1 MKKILLFLALLAFL
15 ATPAF
20 ASVGLQYA
28 NAPIG
33 TATDINIP
41 TGQSYTFDGSTL
53 TLSLAGAA
61 AAITSGTI
69 SGTAINS
76 STIGVT
82 TPLAGKFTTLEA
94 TGSATMDTTLGV
106 TGITTLTGALKANGG
121 IDLTVAGAL
130 AIGASTATSVVIT
143 PATTITGILTQTG
156 RLNANGGIDVTSAG
170 ALNLGATTATSV
182 VITPATTITGI
193 LTQTGR
199 LNANGGIDT
208 TTAIPLLLGA
218 NTASA
223 VTITPATTVTGA
235 LTASTTLGVTGVS
248 TFTGRANAN
257 GGIDTTTA
265 IPLTFGSATATAVNI
280 TPPTNITGA
289 TAITGALT
297 LGSTLV
303 SPGTASYGTYTLRTR
318 VPIAS
323 VNSGVTLL
331 AAISGRKIR
340 IVDCY
345 LIAYGGAVTSTTA
358 TGVKLVGYQSGS
370 VSLFVVAK
378 AQLTQ
383 SALNRFGTGSTTLL
397 ADGASTMANDANQA
411 ITFIANGG
419 SDLAGAT
426 GIDVILTYSIE

>member
-1 MKKILLFLALLAFL
+1 MKRILLAILGVLVLS
-15 ATPAF
+15 TMAF
-20 ASVGLQYA
+20 ADVTIKVNGTQ
-28 NAPIG
+28 IG
-33 TATDINIP
+33 RYEELNFPAGTTTSRTAGSMALNISP
-41 TGQSYTFDGSTL
+41 TAS
-53 TLSLAGAA
+53 AIAA
-61 AAITSGTI
+61 FTSGTI
-69 SGTAINS
+69 AGTTISTSPISG
-76 STIGVT
+76 STGS
-82 TPLAGKFTTLEA
+82 FTTLA
-94 TGSATMDTTLGV
+94 ASSTLGV
-106 TGITTLTGALKANGG
+106 TGITSLTGVLNANGG
-121 IDLTVAGAL
+121 IDLTNAGAL
-130 AIGASTATSVVIT
+130 AIGAATATSVVIT

-156 RLNANGGIDVTSAG
+156 RLNANGGVDVTSAG

-182 VITPATTITGI
+182 AITPPTTITGILTQTGRLNANGGVDTTTAIPLTLGATTASAVTITPATTITGI

-208 TTAIPLLLGA
+208 TTAIPLTLGA
-218 NTASA
+218 ATAS
-223 VTITPATTVTGA
+223 
-235 LTASTTLGVTGVS
+235 
-248 TFTGRANAN
+248 
-257 GGIDTTTA
+257 
-265 IPLTFGSATATAVNI
+265 AVNI

-345 LIAYGGAVTSTTA
+345 LIAYGGAVTSSTA
-358 TGVKLVGYQSGS
+358 TGVKLVGYQSGA
-370 VSLFVVAK
+370 VSLFGVAK

-383 SALNRFGTGSTTLL
+383 SALNRFGTASTTLL
-397 ADGASTMANDANQA
+397 ADGASTTANDANQA

>member
-20 ASVGLQYA
+20 ASVGLQY
-28 NAPIG
+28 NRTPIG
-33 TATDINIP
+33 TVTDINIP
-41 TGQSYTFDGSTL
+41 SGASYSWDGSTF
-53 TLSLAGAA
+53 TLPAAGSV

-69 SGTAINS
+69 DGAVIG
-76 STIGVT
+76 GVT
-82 TPLAGKFTTLEA
+82 PAAGSFTTLSA
-94 TGSATMDTTLGV
+94 SSTLGITGNFAVNTNKFSVTASSGNTSVAGTLGV
-106 TGITTLTGALKANGG
+106 TGVSTLAGVLGTSYDAATSTGLTIGGANATSLTLTPNTTVSGTLAVTGAQTSTGAIYANGG
-121 IDLTVAGAL
+121 IDRSTAAGL
-130 AIGASTATSVVIT
+130 AIGAT
-143 PATTITGILTQTG
+143 
-156 RLNANGGIDVTSAG
+156 NANAVT
-170 ALNLGATTATSV
+170 
-182 VITPATTITGI
+182 ITPATTITGI

-208 TTAIPLLLGA
+208 TTAIPL
-218 NTASA
+218 
-223 VTITPATTVTGA
+223 
-235 LTASTTLGVTGVS
+235 TLGS
-248 TFTGRANAN
+248 T
-257 GGIDTTTA
+257 
-265 IPLTFGSATATAVNI
+265 TATAVNI

>member
-1 MKKILLFLALLAFL
+1 MKKILLFLVLLAFL

-20 ASVGLQYA
+20 ASFGVRVGGTQV
-28 NAPIG
+28 G
-33 TATDINIP
+33 TATDLVFP
-41 TGQSYTFDGSTL
+41 TGTSYTFDGSSFTISS
-53 TLSLAGAA
+53 LSTAI

-69 SGTAINS
+69 DGATVGANS
-76 STIGVT
+76 ASTG
-82 TPLAGKFTTLEA
+82 AFTTLSASGA
-94 TGSATMDTTLGV
+94 TTLSTTLGV

-156 RLNANGGIDVTSAG
+156 RLNANGGVDVTSAG

-182 VITPATTITGI
+182 AITPPTTITGILTQTGRLNANGGVDTTTAIPLTLGATTASAVTITPATTITGI

-208 TTAIPLLLGA
+208 TTAIPLTLGA
-218 NTASA
+218 ATAS
-223 VTITPATTVTGA
+223 
-235 LTASTTLGVTGVS
+235 
-248 TFTGRANAN
+248 
-257 GGIDTTTA
+257 
-265 IPLTFGSATATAVNI
+265 AVNI

-345 LIAYGGAVTSTTA
+345 MIAYGGAVTSTTA
-358 TGVKLVGYQSGS
+358 TGAVLKGYQSGS
-370 VSLFVVAK
+370 VNLFVVNK
-378 AQLTQ
+378 AQLTE
-383 SALNRFGTGSTTLL
+383 SALNRFGTTSTTIL
-397 ADGASTMANDANQA
+397 ADGASLIANDANNA

-426 GIDVILTYSIE
+426 GIDVILTYAIE